1 MRHTDLVKQVEQLCL
16 DLNAAGQDV
25 TFTTVAV
32 RTGLSRSTLYRH
44 AELRTLIQEQ
54 RIRGREALTLTGLAV
69 EIDQLRQSLE
79 AVAARTRR
87 HEELLRRL
95 SRRTD
100 RSASA

>member
-1 MRHTDLVKQVEQLCL
+1 VRKGDLVQQVEQVCVALVSKS
-16 DLNAAGQDV
+16 QDV
-25 TFTTVAV
+25 TFATIAA

-44 AELRTLIQEQ
+44 PELRALIEDH

-69 EIDQLRQSLE
+69 EIDQLRQGLE

-95 SRRTD
+95 SRRTN